1 MCAGT
6 SPAAN
11 ISFIPKRETCI
22 LDKAS
27 GKRRSIDANNIDLS
41 SSTDGGSVNVGS
53 SSEGDDIK
61 GVPTLRE
68 TREQIRR
75 RAIELAAG
83 LDKSQPLDRYAIE
96 THSRLILEELGIAE
110 AYLGWAM
117 VAVATAFWRD
127 QVAATPYHRRL
138 LLLPHCLRDAER
150 CPARFN
156 ELGLLCR
163 DCGACH
169 LMELRTRAERLGYNV
184 LIAEGSPVVMQII
197 IGGHA
202 DALVGVSCLNVLERS
217 LEKIL
222 LAGIPCMAVPLLA
235 GSCRNTATD
244 EDWVR
249 EMIDTPY
256 RPASVQTR
264 TYVHLLRCAKRMFEP
279 KELDWLVPRTRS
291 RPGPSADDG
300 ALPGVLAKQTAY
312 SLCALDPL
320 GCTEALAYDFLLA
333 GGKRARPF
341 VTLAVYDAMTGGRA
355 LESDGA
361 EQLLHIPEYVKRVAA
376 AIEIFHKASLV
387 HDDIEDDDRFR
398 YGKPTLHQ
406 RYGTATAINVGDYL
420 IGLGYRLVAE
430 QRSRL
435 AADAVAD
442 ILAQLAEAHT
452 RLAEGQG
459 AELAWRD
466 SRNKRLSPLDAIKI
480 YALKTA
486 PAFEAALYAGIRL
499 AGPADSYRQPIGRFA
514 RHLGVAFQIINDLE
528 DWRIDRS
535 NKRGIGGDVLGGR
548 PTVLWAMALEE
559 SEKGTRAELE
569 SLLQRR
575 FEPDLPESGER
586 NEPSGHRATV
596 RRVGQ
601 IYDAAGV
608 FQSARALIE
617 KHHHRAREVADEIEP
632 QALRYLLHYLAD
644 SILLRNGE

>member
-1 MCAGT
+1 M
-6 SPAAN
+6 
-11 ISFIPKRETCI
+11 
-22 LDKAS
+22 
-27 GKRRSIDANNIDLS
+27 
-41 SSTDGGSVNVGS
+41 
-53 SSEGDDIK
+53 GDDIK
-61 GVPTLRE
+61 ADPIARE
-68 TREQIRR
+68 IREKIRL
-75 RAIELAAG
+75 RAIDLSLT
-83 LDKSQPLDRYAIE
+83 LDKSQPLDRFAIE
-96 THSRLILEELGIAE
+96 THSRLILEELDIEE

-163 DCGACH
+163 DCGACR
-169 LMELRTRAERLGYNV
+169 LMELRSRAERLGYNV

-217 LEKIL
+217 LERIL

-235 GSCRNTATD
+235 STCRNTTTD

-264 TYVHLLRCAKRMFEP
+264 TYVHLLRCAKNMFEP

-291 RPGPSADDG
+291 QSGPLTKEGARPKSSGD
-300 ALPGVLAKQTAY
+300 
-312 SLCALDPL
+312 SLVSLDPL

-355 LESDGA
+355 RDGDGA
-361 EQLLHIPEYVKRVAA
+361 EQLLQIPEYVKRVAA

-398 YGKPTLHQ
+398 YGKPTLHIEH
-406 RYGTATAINVGDYL
+406 GTATAINVGDYL

-435 AADAVAD
+435 AADAVGD
-442 ILAQLAEAHT
+442 ILAQLADAHT

-466 SRNKRLSPLDAIKI
+466 AHDKHLAPLDAIKI

-514 RHLGVAFQIINDLE
+514 RHLGVAFQILNDLE
-528 DWRIDRS
+528 DWRIDHS

-548 PTVLWAMALEE
+548 PTVLWALALEE
-559 SEKGTRAELE
+559 SAKGTRAELE
-569 SLLQRR
+569 SLLARR
-575 FEPDLPESGER
+575 FEAEEPEENNVPVSKADR
-586 NEPSGHRATV
+586 NGNGNGKGSSLHRDTV

-601 IYDAAGV
+601 IYDEMGV
-608 FQSARALIE
+608 FETARALIE
-617 KHHHRAREVADEIEP
+617 KHHQRAREVADEIQPE
-632 QALRYLLHYLAD
+632 ALRYLLHYLAD
-644 SILLRNGE
+644 SILVRNGA

>member
-1 MCAGT
+1 MHNGNT
-6 SPAAN
+6 TYS
-11 ISFIPKRETCI
+11 IKRETRI
-22 LDKAS
+22 LDKA
-27 GKRRSIDANNIDLS
+27 GNKRLSIDTNGIDTSNTL
-41 SSTDGGSVNVGS
+41 DGGPLDAGTPPENA
-53 SSEGDDIK
+53 DIK
-61 GVPTLRE
+61 GVPASRE
-68 TREQIRR
+68 MREQIRR
-75 RAIELAAG
+75 RAIELTAT

-96 THSRLILEELGIAE
+96 THSRLILEELGIEE
-110 AYLGWAM
+110 AYLGWTM
-117 VAVATAFWRD
+117 VAVGTAFWRD

-163 DCGACH
+163 DCGACR
-169 LMELRTRAERLGYNV
+169 LMDLRSRAERLGYNV

-235 GSCRNTATD
+235 GTCHNTTTD

-264 TYVHLLRCAKRMFEP
+264 TYVHLLRCAKNMFEP
-279 KELDWLVPRTRS
+279 KEFDWLVPRARGS
-291 RPGPSADDG
+291 SGPLVEEGNLPKKAGETLAD
-300 ALPGVLAKQTAY
+300 
-312 SLCALDPL
+312 LDPL

-355 LESDGA
+355 RDADGA

-387 HDDIEDDDRFR
+387 HDDIEDNDRFR
-398 YGKPTLHQ
+398 YGNPTLHD

-420 IGLGYRLVAE
+420 IGLGYRLVSE

-435 AADAVAD
+435 PSDAVAD
-442 ILAQLAEAHT
+442 ILAQLADAHT
-452 RLAEGQG
+452 RLSEGQG

-466 SRNKRLSPLDAIKI
+466 AQNKHLEPLDAIKI

-499 AGPADSYRQPIGRFA
+499 AGPAESYRQSIGRYA
-514 RHLGVAFQIINDLE
+514 RHLGVAFQILNDLE

-548 PTVLWAMALEE
+548 PTVLWALALQE
-559 SEKGTRAELE
+559 SEKTIREELE
-569 SLLQRR
+569 SLLRHR
-575 FEPDLPESGER
+575 FGTDMPAKINMAKTQNNGNDSSR
-586 NEPSGHRATV
+586 HRATV

-601 IYDAAGV
+601 IYDETGV
-608 FQSARALIE
+608 FETARALIE
-617 KHHHRAREVADEIEP
+617 KHHQRAREVADEIQPE
-632 QALRYLLHYLAD
+632 ALRYLLHYLAD
-644 SILLRNGE
+644 SILVRNES

>member
-1 MCAGT
+1 M
-6 SPAAN
+6 
-11 ISFIPKRETCI
+11 
-22 LDKAS
+22 DKAS
-27 GKRRSIDANNIDLS
+27 KKRRLV
-41 SSTDGGSVNVGS
+41 DGGPP
-53 SSEGDDIK
+53 SESEEIK
-61 GVPTLRE
+61 GVPVARE
-68 TREQIRR
+68 MREQIRL
-75 RAIELAAG
+75 RAMELTAG
-83 LDKSQPLDRYAIE
+83 LDKSQPLDRFAIE
-96 THSRLILEELGIAE
+96 THTRFILEELDIEE

-163 DCGACH
+163 DCGACR
-169 LMELRTRAERLGYNV
+169 LMELRSRAESLGYNV

-202 DALVGVSCLNVLERS
+202 DVLLGVSCLNVLERS

-235 GSCRNTATD
+235 SGCRDSTTD
-244 EDWVR
+244 EDWVA

-256 RPASVQTR
+256 RPSSVQTR

-279 KELDWLVPRTRS
+279 EELDWLVPRARNQSGILVKEDTLKAT
-291 RPGPSADDG
+291 PSTKTGDS
-300 ALPGVLAKQTAY
+300 LA
-312 SLCALDPL
+312 ALDPL

-341 VTLAVYDAMTGGRA
+341 VTLAVYDAMTGGHARDG
-355 LESDGA
+355 DGA
-361 EQLLHIPEYVKRVAA
+361 EQLSRIPEYVKRVAA

-398 YGKPTLHQ
+398 YGKPTLHD
-406 RYGTATAINVGDYL
+406 RYGIATAINVGDYL

-435 AADAVAD
+435 APDVVGD

-466 SRNKRLSPLDAIKI
+466 ARDKRLAPLDAIKI

-499 AGPADSYRQPIGRFA
+499 AGPADSYRKPIGRFA
-514 RHLGVAFQIINDLE
+514 RHLGVAFQILNDLE

-548 PTVLWAMALEE
+548 PTVLWALALQESKKCTREE
-559 SEKGTRAELE
+559 LK
-569 SLLQRR
+569 SLLERR
-575 FEPDLPESGER
+575 FELHTPGKSSTGESETGGNGKGSE
-586 NEPSGHRATV
+586 SSLHRATV

-601 IYDAAGV
+601 IYDEAGV
-608 FQSARALIE
+608 FETARALIE
-617 KHHHRAREVADEIEP
+617 KHHQRAREVADEIRPE
-632 QALRYLLHYLAD
+632 ALRYLLHYLAD
-644 SILLRNGE
+644 SILVWNGS

>member
-1 MCAGT
+1 MG
-6 SPAAN
+6 
-11 ISFIPKRETCI
+11 E
-22 LDKAS
+22 
-27 GKRRSIDANNIDLS
+27 
-41 SSTDGGSVNVGS
+41 
-53 SSEGDDIK
+53 DIK
-61 GVPTLRE
+61 GVPAARE
-68 TREQIRR
+68 MREQIRQ
-75 RAIELAAG
+75 RAMELTAD
-83 LDKSQPLDRYAIE
+83 LDKSQPLDHFAIE
-96 THSRLILEELGIAE
+96 THSRLILEELHIEE

-127 QVAATPYHRRL
+127 QVAATPYNRRL

-163 DCGACH
+163 DCGACR
-169 LMELRTRAERLGYNV
+169 LMELRSRAERLGYNV

-202 DALVGVSCLNVLERS
+202 DVLVGVSCLNVLERS

-235 GSCRNTATD
+235 GSCRNTSTD
-244 EDWVR
+244 EDWVG

-256 RPASVQTR
+256 RPMSVQTR
-264 TYVHLLRCAKRMFEP
+264 TYVHLLRSAKRMFEP
-279 KELDWLVPRTRS
+279 EELDWLVPRARS
-291 RPGPSADDG
+291 QSAPLAEAD
-300 ALPGVLAKQTAY
+300 ALQGDLKAALSQKTGDSLA
-312 SLCALDPL
+312 ALDPL

-355 LESDGA
+355 RDGDGA
-361 EQLLHIPEYVKRVAA
+361 EHLSRIPEFVKRVAA

-398 YGKPTLHQ
+398 YGKPTMHD
-406 RYGTATAINVGDYL
+406 RYGIATAINVGDYL

-466 SRNKRLSPLDAIKI
+466 ARDKRLAPLDAIKI

-514 RHLGVAFQIINDLE
+514 RHLGVAFQILNDLE
-528 DWRIDRS
+528 DWRMDRS

-548 PTVLWAMALEE
+548 PTVLWALALEE
-559 SEKGTRAELE
+559 SEKCTREELE
-569 SLLQRR
+569 SLLERR
-575 FEPDLPESGER
+575 FQADAPAKNNAAQSEAGR
-586 NEPSGHRATV
+586 NGNGKKFSLHRATV

-601 IYDAAGV
+601 IYDEAGV
-608 FQSARALIE
+608 FETARALIE
-617 KHHHRAREVADEIEP
+617 KHHHRAREVADEIQPE
-632 QALRYLLHYLAD
+632 ALRYLLHYLAD
-644 SILLRNGE
+644 SILLGHGE

>member
-1 MCAGT
+1 M
-6 SPAAN
+6 
-11 ISFIPKRETCI
+11 
-22 LDKAS
+22 DKARN
-27 GKRRSIDANNIDLS
+27 KRPSIDTNGMDSNNSI
-41 SSTDGGSVNVGS
+41 DGGPLDAKKS
-53 SSEGDDIK
+53 SAGDDIK
-61 GVPTLRE
+61 GVPVSRE
-68 TREQIRR
+68 MREQIRL
-75 RAIELAAG
+75 RAIALAEN
-83 LDKSQPLDRYAIE
+83 LDKSQPLDRFAIE
-96 THSRLILEELGIAE
+96 THSRVILEELGIEE

-117 VAVATAFWRD
+117 VAVGTAFWGD

-156 ELGLLCR
+156 ELGLLYR
-163 DCGACH
+163 DCGACR

-235 GSCRNTATD
+235 STCRNTTTD

-264 TYVHLLRCAKRMFEP
+264 TYVHLLRCAKNMFEP
-279 KELDWLVPRTRS
+279 KEFDWLVPRARCTS
-291 RPGPSADDG
+291 GPLTEEANLATKTGESLAD
-300 ALPGVLAKQTAY
+300 
-312 SLCALDPL
+312 LDPL
-320 GCTEALAYDFLLA
+320 TCTEALAYDFLLT

-355 LESDGA
+355 RDADGA

-398 YGKPTLHQ
+398 YGKPTLHDS
-406 RYGTATAINVGDYL
+406 YGTATAINVGDYL

-435 AADAVAD
+435 ASDAVAD
-442 ILAQLAEAHT
+442 ILAQLADAHT
-452 RLAEGQG
+452 RLSEGQG

-466 SRNKRLSPLDAIKI
+466 ARDKHIEPLDAIKI

-514 RHLGVAFQIINDLE
+514 RHLGVAFQILNDLE

-548 PTVLWAMALEE
+548 PTVLWALALQE
-559 SEKGTRAELE
+559 SERATQDELE
-569 SLLQRR
+569 SLLKRR
-575 FEPDLPESGER
+575 FAAAADDNGKNRTKDTAL
-586 NEPSGHRATV
+586 HRDTV

-601 IYDAAGV
+601 IYDQIGV
-608 FQSARALIE
+608 FETARTLIE
-617 KHHHRAREVADEIEP
+617 KHHQRAREVADEIQPE
-632 QALRYLLHYLAD
+632 ALRYLLHYLAD
-644 SILLRNGE
+644 SILVRNGS

>member
-1 MCAGT
+1 MS
-6 SPAAN
+6 SPADGMSA
-11 ISFIPKRETCI
+11 
-22 LDKAS
+22 
-27 GKRRSIDANNIDLS
+27 
-41 SSTDGGSVNVGS
+41 DGGPADAS
-53 SSEGDDIK
+53 DDIK
-61 GVPTLRE
+61 GVPTSRE
-68 TREQIRR
+68 MRERIRQ
-75 RAIELAAG
+75 RAIKLATG

-110 AYLGWAM
+110 AHLGWAM
-117 VAVATAFWRD
+117 VAVGTAFWRD
-127 QVAATPYHRRL
+127 QVASTPYHRRL

-163 DCGACH
+163 DCGACR
-169 LMELRTRAERLGYNV
+169 LMELRSRAERLGYNV

-217 LEKIL
+217 LEKII

-235 GSCRNTATD
+235 GTCRNTTTD

-264 TYVHLLRCAKRMFEP
+264 TYVHLLRCAKNMFEP

-291 RPGPSADDG
+291 RPSPLAEEG
-300 ALPGVLAKQTAY
+300 ASEAALSKQTAD
-312 SLCALDPL
+312 SLCELDPL

-355 LESDGA
+355 RDGDGA
-361 EQLLHIPEYVKRVAA
+361 EQLSRIPEYVKRVAA

-387 HDDIEDDDRFR
+387 HDDIEDEDRFR
-398 YGKPTLHQ
+398 YGKPTLHHQ
-406 RYGTATAINVGDYL
+406 YGTATAINVGDYL

-442 ILAQLAEAHT
+442 ILAQLADAHT

-466 SRNKRLSPLDAIKI
+466 ARDKCLTPLDAIKI

-499 AGPADSYRQPIGRFA
+499 AGAADSYRQPIGRFA
-514 RHLGVAFQIINDLE
+514 RHLGVAFQILNDLE

-548 PTVLWAMALEE
+548 PTVLWALALQE
-559 SEKGTRAELE
+559 SEKGIRAELE
-569 SLLQRR
+569 SLLEQR
-575 FEPDLPESGER
+575 FEDNGNGNESS
-586 NEPSGHRATV
+586 PHTATV

-601 IYDAAGV
+601 IYDEVGV
-608 FQSARALIE
+608 FETARTLIE
-617 KHHHRAREVADEIEP
+617 KHHQRARQVADEIQPE
-632 QALRYLLHYLAD
+632 ALRYLLHYLAD
-644 SILLRNGE
+644 SILVRNGA